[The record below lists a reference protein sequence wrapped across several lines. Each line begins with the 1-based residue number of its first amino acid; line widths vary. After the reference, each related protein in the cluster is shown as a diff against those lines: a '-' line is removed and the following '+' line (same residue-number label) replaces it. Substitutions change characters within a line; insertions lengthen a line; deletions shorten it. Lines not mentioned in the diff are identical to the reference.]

1 MDLSP
6 IDCTA
11 VTDFYPTFS
20 QDDFIA
26 DASVNRR
33 RRKGRPMNRLFTT
46 LILLGCVSFSFGQG
60 LQGKA
65 TLTGS
70 SNIVTGHSVTLTW
83 NASANAT
90 SYNLYRATASG
101 GPYVQVASGI
111 VVPTYTDTQVGHS
124 QTLYYVA
131 TAVQGTSESGY
142 SNQAVAVI
150 P

>member
-1 MDLSP
+1 
-6 IDCTA
+6 
-11 VTDFYPTFS
+11 
-20 QDDFIA
+20 
-26 DASVNRR
+26 
-33 RRKGRPMNRLFTT
+33 MNRLFIALT
-46 LILLGCVSFSFGQG
+46 LLGCVSFSFAQV

-65 TLTGS
+65 TLSGNA
-70 SNIVTGHSVTLTW
+70 NIVSGHSVTLTW
-83 NASANAT
+83 NASASAT
-90 SYNLYRATASG
+90 SYNLYRGTASG

-111 VVPTYTDTQVGHS
+111 LVPTYTDTQVGHS